1 MAKKTDLA
9 GLVGGIIGKP
19 APGSNSNNSIP
30 HGDESPRNNSRKPAP
45 FRATFVCDPELIRKI
60 KYIGL
65 ASGRMHKD
73 VITSALSEYIAAWEQ
88 EHGTIVLPP
97 SE

>member
-19 APGSNSNNSIP
+19 ASGSKLNINTP
-30 HGDESPRNNSRKPAP
+30 HAEEPAKSNSRKPAP

-73 VITSALSEYIAAWEQ
+73 VITSALSDYIAAWEQ
-88 EHGTIVLPP
+88 EHGTIILPP
-97 SE
+97 AE